1 MCHFLLSLSAAGIIR
16 ASHIVKGGYIMFA
29 RQKYDNKK
37 DDIAALSEKRT
48 CHTTQHFNAKMCM
61 FVGSQLSRKI
71 GGADCISAMKCSRM
85 IEKLES
91 HLCSVSGQDI
101 TAVQKKK
108 SFKVTGMTTTSTGL
122 CQISLLTA
130 VPSCRGLKMRENG
143 ILANTRKS

>member
-1 MCHFLLSLSAAGIIR
+1 
-16 ASHIVKGGYIMFA
+16 MFA

-37 DDIAALSEKRT
+37 DDIAVLGEKRT
-48 CHTTQHFNAKMCM
+48 GHTTQHFNAKMCM

-71 GGADCISAMKCSRM
+71 GGADCFSALKCIRM

-108 SFKVTGMTTTSTGL
+108 SYKVTGMTTTSAGL
-122 CQISLLTA
+122 CSFLQRTENERKRYIGKYQKELNCASPKSCTA
-130 VPSCRGLKMRENG
+130 VAK
-143 ILANTRKS
+143 